1 MTSLTVLSICL
12 EFQRAG
18 HQLSWGSL
26 WNLMDKRP
34 CWITIQTCMLE
45 TIKEKGGCEMH
56 FFSSVLCVWFITV
69 RKYLWIPSLELL
81 PNQIPTCQG
90 YRVIV
95 SKMSLT
101 KNGHIFMQKKLMIAN
116 LGTCEYQCIFKIKNI
131 LVCTFYFRLRR
142 KFEFRS
148 MAINYKSLNLICFS
162 DMI

>member
-1 MTSLTVLSICL
+1 MLNHDSNMHVRNQKREGGRGNVKCILLAAYFASDLLRLANIS
-12 EFQRAG
+12 EF
-18 HQLSWGSL
+18 L
-26 WNLMDKRP
+26 
-34 CWITIQTCMLE
+34 
-45 TIKEKGGCEMH
+45 
-56 FFSSVLCVWFITV
+56 FS
-69 RKYLWIPSLELL
+69 SLELL

-148 MAINYKSLNLICFS
+148 MAINYKNLNLICFS